1 MSDES
6 DSVVENFGRNLTE
19 LAKEGEL
26 DPIIGREQEI
36 KRISQVLV
44 RRKKN
49 NPVLIGQPGT
59 GKSAIVEGL
68 AKKIVERDTNRSL
81 FDVEI
86 VELNLTS
93 LVAGTRYRGQFEDR
107 MRAVIDEL
115 KDEDNK
121 LLFID
126 ELHTIMGT
134 GQARGGL
141 DASNMLKPALADGRL
156 QCIGATT
163 LEEYRDIEDN
173 GALERRFQ
181 KVVVDPSSEEE
192 TKNILRNIR
201 QYYED
206 FHNVKYSDEIID
218 RAVQLA
224 GRYITNRYF
233 PDKAVD
239 IIDEVGSRVNIENI
253 EPPEKLIEIEEK
265 YDELEEEKQE
275 AVSEQEFEAAA
286 DLRDKQEQL
295 EDLYEQE
302 KENWKEVRNENYYDV
317 KEDDIA
323 EVVSMITDIPKE
335 KISADTKDKVLGLDK
350 RMKERVVG
358 QDRAIETVTSAMK
371 RATSGIKDPDR
382 PIGTFLFLGPT
393 GVGKTLSAKVL
404 TEEIFESQKNL
415 VRIDMSEYQE
425 KFESTKLMGSPP
437 GYVGHEEGG
446 DLTEKVR
453 RNPYSVVLLDE
464 IEKAHP
470 DIFNTLLQIMD
481 DGIMTDGMGREVDFT
496 NTILIMTSNVG
507 SEELVSSGS
516 DIGFS
521 PDDSNDP
528 LSYETIKAKVE
539 DKLGDTFKP
548 EFLNRLDDVVIFNA
562 LEKDHIREI
571 IDIELEDLRGR
582 LDLQEITLN
591 ITDGAKD
598 VLIEKG
604 YDMEYGARPLKRTL
618 RKQIEE
624 PLSDKIISDEVD
636 EGDKVRV
643 RKVRNE
649 MEVEIDVNP

>member
-1 MSDES
+1 MSEDS
-6 DSVVENFGRNLTE
+6 DSVVENFGRNLTK

-36 KRISQVLV
+36 KRVSQVLV

-59 GKSAIVEGL
+59 GKTAIIEGL

-81 FDVEI
+81 FNVEI

-115 KDEDNK
+115 ENEENK

-163 LEEYRDIEDN
+163 LEEYRNIEDN

-206 FHNVKYSDEIID
+206 FHNVKYSDEMID

-295 EDLYEQE
+295 ETLYEQE
-302 KENWKEVRNENYYDV
+302 KENWKEVRDENYYDV

-335 KISADTKDKVLGLDK
+335 KISADTKDKVIGLEK
-350 RMKERVVG
+350 RMKERVIG

-393 GVGKTLSAKVL
+393 GIGKTLTAKVL

-470 DIFNTLLQIMD
+470 EIFNTLLQVMD

-496 NTILIMTSNVG
+496 NTVLIMTSNVG

-521 PDDSNDP
+521 PGDSNDP
-528 LSYETIKAKVE
+528 LSYETIKAKIE
-539 DKLGDTFKP
+539 DKLGDVFKP

-571 IDIELEDLRGR
+571 IDIELKDLRDR
-582 LDLQEITLN
+582 LDVQEIALN

-604 YDMEYGARPLKRTL
+604 YNMEYGARPLKRTL

-624 PLSDKIISDEVD
+624 PLSDRIISEEVNEGDEV
-636 EGDKVRV
+636 RV
-643 RKVRNE
+643 KKIRNE

>member
-1 MSDES
+1 MSEET
-6 DSVVENFGRNLTE
+6 DSVVENFGRNLTK

-36 KRISQVLV
+36 KRVSQVLV

-49 NPVLIGQPGT
+49 NPVLIGSPGV
-59 GKSAIVEGL
+59 GKSAIIEGL

-81 FDVEI
+81 FNIEI

-115 KDEDNK
+115 ENEENK

-163 LEEYRDIEDN
+163 LEEYRNIEDN

-181 KVVVDPSSEEE
+181 KVVVDPSNEEE

-201 QYYED
+201 RYYED
-206 FHNVKYSDEIID
+206 FHNVKYSDEMID

-265 YDELEEEKQE
+265 YNEFEEEKQE

-295 EDLYEQE
+295 ENLYEQE
-302 KENWKEVRNENYYDV
+302 KENWKEVRDENYYDV
-317 KEDDIA
+317 KEDDVA

-335 KISADTKDKVLGLDK
+335 KISADTKDKVIGLDK
-350 RMKERVVG
+350 RMKERVIG

-393 GVGKTLSAKVL
+393 GVGKTHTSKVL

-470 DIFNTLLQIMD
+470 EIFNTLLQVMD

-496 NTILIMTSNVG
+496 NTVLIMTSNVG

-521 PDDSNDP
+521 SGDSNDP
-528 LSYETIKAKVE
+528 LSYETIKAKIE
-539 DKLGDTFKP
+539 DKLGDVFKP

-571 IDIELEDLRGR
+571 IDIELEDLRDR
-582 LDLQEITLN
+582 LDLQEIALN

-624 PLSDKIISDEVD
+624 PLSDRIISEDVNEGDEV
-636 EGDKVRV
+636 RV
-643 RKVRNE
+643 KKVRNE

>member
-1 MSDES
+1 MSEES

-19 LAKEGEL
+19 LAKKGEL
-26 DPIIGREQEI
+26 DPVIGREQEI
-36 KRISQVLV
+36 KRVSQVLV

-49 NPVLIGQPGT
+49 NPVLIGSPGV
-59 GKSAIVEGL
+59 GKSAIIEGL
-68 AKKIVERDTNRSL
+68 AKKIVQRDTNRSL

-115 KDEDNK
+115 ENEEDK

-163 LEEYRDIEDN
+163 LEEYRNIEDN

-224 GRYITNRYF
+224 ARYITNRYF

-295 EDLYEQE
+295 ENLYEQE

-521 PDDSNDP
+521 PGDSGDP
-528 LSYETIKAKVE
+528 LSYETIKTKVE

-562 LEKDHIREI
+562 LKKDHIREI
-571 IDIELEDLRGR
+571 IDIELEDLRDR

-624 PLSDKIISDEVD
+624 PLSDMIISEDVD
-636 EGDKVRV
+636 EGDEVRV
-643 RKVRNE
+643 RKRRNE

>member
-1 MSDES
+1 MSDKS

-19 LAKEGEL
+19 LAKKGEL

-115 KDEDNK
+115 ENEDNK

-206 FHNVKYSDEIID
+206 FHNVKYNDEIID

-253 EPPEKLIEIEEK
+253 EPPEKLIQIEEK
-265 YDELEEEKQE
+265 YDELEDEKQD

-295 EDLYEQE
+295 ENLYEQE

-335 KISADTKDKVLGLDK
+335 KISADTKDKVIGLDK

-358 QDRAIETVTSAMK
+358 QDRAINTVTSAMK

-393 GVGKTLSAKVL
+393 GIGKTLTAKVL

-415 VRIDMSEYQE
+415 VRVDMSEYQE

-521 PDDSNDP
+521 SDDSNDP

>member
-1 MSDES
+1 MSEES
-6 DSVVENFGRNLTE
+6 DSVVENFGRNLSK

-36 KRISQVLV
+36 KRVSQVLV

-49 NPVLIGQPGT
+49 NPVLIGEPGT
-59 GKSAIVEGL
+59 GKTAIIEGL
-68 AKKIVERDTNRSL
+68 AKKIINRDTNRSL

-115 KDEDNK
+115 ENEENK

-206 FHNVKYSDEIID
+206 FHNVKYSDEMID

-224 GRYITNRYF
+224 ERYITNRYF

-265 YDELEEEKQE
+265 YDELEEEKQG

-295 EDLYEQE
+295 ESLYEQE

-335 KISADTKDKVLGLDK
+335 KISADTKDKVIGLDK

-358 QDRAIETVTSAMK
+358 QDRAINTVTSAMK

-393 GVGKTLSAKVL
+393 GIGKTLTAKVL

-415 VRIDMSEYQE
+415 VRVDMSEYQE

-521 PDDSNDP
+521 SGDSNDP

-591 ITDGAKD
+591 ITNGAKG

-624 PLSDKIISDEVD
+624 PLSDKIISEEVI
-636 EGDKVRV
+636 EGDEVRV